1 MSDELDRIEGD
12 FNTLARRAA
21 IMWAIRW
28 AIGFLMI
35 WAITAWTGKYD
46 WLWTFGYIV
55 AALSLGFT
63 ILAQW
68 LISRKVARTRE
79 KMAKLQD
86 ALDEED
92 DL

>member
-1 MSDELDRIEGD
+1 MSDDLDRIEGD

-21 IMWAIRW
+21 VMWAIRW
-28 AIGFLMI
+28 TIGFLMI
-35 WAITAWTGKYD
+35 WAITAWSGQYD

-55 AALSLGFT
+55 ATVSLGFT

-68 LISRKVARTRE
+68 LMARKVGQTRE

-86 ALDEED
+86 LLDDED
-92 DL
+92 NL